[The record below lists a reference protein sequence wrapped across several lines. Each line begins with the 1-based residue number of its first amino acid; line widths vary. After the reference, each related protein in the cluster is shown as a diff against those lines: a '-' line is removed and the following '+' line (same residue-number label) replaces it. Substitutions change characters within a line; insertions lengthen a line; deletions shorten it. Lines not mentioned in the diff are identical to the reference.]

1 MENSGETLS
10 FTGNAESGYSVW
22 IKTLVPN
29 KPAGAV
35 DILSVESGG
44 LHIGNLL
51 VGDYTLT
58 EEKAPEGY
66 ALLGEPVGI
75 SIAKDGTLTISG
87 GDGKATIAKDN
98 GDLPVLTVR
107 NSEIYTLPSTGGSG
121 TGTYAAAGILL
132 MTASATYL
140 FRGRKK
146 RSGRAA

>member
-1 MENSGETLS
+1 M
-10 FTGNAESGYSVW
+10 
-22 IKTLVPN
+22 
-29 KPAGAV
+29 
-35 DILSVESGG
+35 
-44 LHIGNLL
+44 

-121 TGTYAAAGILL
+121 TGTYAAAGTLL
-132 MTASATYL
+132 MLCSLPYA
-140 FRGRKK
+140 FCGRKK
-146 RSGRAA
+146 KVV